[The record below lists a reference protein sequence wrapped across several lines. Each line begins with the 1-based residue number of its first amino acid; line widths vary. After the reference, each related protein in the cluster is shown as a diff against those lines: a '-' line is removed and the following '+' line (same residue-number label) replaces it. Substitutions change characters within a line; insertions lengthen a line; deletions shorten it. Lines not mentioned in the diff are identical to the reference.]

1 MLADPEA
8 YEGETLA
15 DPLEGVSYGRCKA
28 KIMRRDDGTPWIH
41 SFAHGR
47 TIYQL
52 KHDAAAVHAI
62 LNATSQH
69 DVISTLIDHILTAD
83 LDAVETEKLI
93 AAAAHQTNT
102 GIRAIKNMLKAAR
115 EAQAE
120 WEEEQR
126 RRQRQAARSDPR
138 PVVNAPAA
146 DAPWLPE
153 MRIYDEI
160 LHAVTDAIPPSR
172 HADDELNCARCTV
185 FPGTH
190 AFSSDDKDEPP
201 APQWHIRK
209 LNEHEAADLLEKH
222 IDFIDPQDGRSVQ
235 CPTRF
240 VNHYRG
246 WNGGTLPKLV
256 AISTLPLVL
265 GNGEILAPRG
275 LDQLRGIAFIIDEKL
290 REHLPRVRNDT
301 KVAEATLAAG

>member
-126 RRQRQAARSDPR
+126 RRQRQAARSDPPGR
-138 PVVNAPAA
+138 QCASCGCAVVTR
-146 DAPWLPE
+146 DA
-153 MRIYDEI
+153 
-160 LHAVTDAIPPSR
+160 H
-172 HADDELNCARCTV
+172 
-185 FPGTH
+185 
-190 AFSSDDKDEPP
+190 
-201 APQWHIRK
+201 
-209 LNEHEAADLLEKH
+209 
-222 IDFIDPQDGRSVQ
+222 
-235 CPTRF
+235 
-240 VNHYRG
+240 
-246 WNGGTLPKLV
+246 
-256 AISTLPLVL
+256 
-265 GNGEILAPRG
+265 
-275 LDQLRGIAFIIDEKL
+275 LR
-290 REHLPRVRNDT
+290 
-301 KVAEATLAAG
+301 